1 MTAHA
6 MQEERERCLALGML
20 QHITKPLDPALL
32 YEALAPYVRPAP
44 PVVPLA
50 VATPP
55 RAPAGLLTQ
64 SAALSGWA
72 DLPSLQGVLAP
83 PPTPPVRP
91 ASALPEIEGLQVHLA
106 LSRFEG
112 DVAFYTRTLQSFVTH
127 ARHMGATL
135 RRALQEGLWPDLVR
149 EAHTLKGLAGT
160 IGHDGLAVQSAL
172 LESAAM
178 AVKSQGTAL
187 VAEAIDAV
195 ADELDRL
202 LPALDAH
209 LAAQAPAEP
218 PSGLAS
224 GAQPQHPATAEDMAL
239 AARLRHLAAECDS
252 EALAL
257 WQRHRA
263 DFAAW
268 MPPMTTARLASALER
283 CDFDSAFGLLTDVST
298 AGAASPGVDT
308 APTA

>member
-1 MTAHA
+1 
-6 MQEERERCLALGML
+6 
-20 QHITKPLDPALL
+20 
-32 YEALAPYVRPAP
+32 
-44 PVVPLA
+44 
-50 VATPP
+50 
-55 RAPAGLLTQ
+55 
-64 SAALSGWA
+64 
-72 DLPSLQGVLAP
+72 
-83 PPTPPVRP
+83 
-91 ASALPEIEGLQVHLA
+91 
-106 LSRFEG
+106 
-112 DVAFYTRTLQSFVTH
+112 
-127 ARHMGATL
+127 
-135 RRALQEGLWPDLVR
+135 VR

-209 LAAQAPAEP
+209 LAAQAPSDPLA
-218 PSGLAS
+218 GLS
-224 GAQPQHPATAEDMAL
+224 PGAQPQHPATADDIAL
-239 AARLRHLAAECDS
+239 AERLRRLAAECDS